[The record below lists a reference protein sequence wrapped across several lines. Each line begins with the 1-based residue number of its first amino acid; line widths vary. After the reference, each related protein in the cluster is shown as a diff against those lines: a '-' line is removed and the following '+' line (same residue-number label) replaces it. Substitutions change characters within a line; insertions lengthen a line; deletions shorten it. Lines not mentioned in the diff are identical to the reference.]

1 MVLIFLTLTIQSPVS
16 PTDIGGA
23 EGSLFLVGVF
33 PLLNNYASSKKQ
45 DNGSGNGSGD
55 VRSVF
60 QRYVPGRSLDIRP
73 VRLNRC

>member
-33 PLLNNYASSKKQ
+33 PLLNKIIMPRPRSKIMVLVMVLEMSEVYFKGMYQ
-45 DNGSGNGSGD
+45 AGAWTSG
-55 VRSVF
+55 
-60 QRYVPGRSLDIRP
+60 Q
-73 VRLNRC
+73 